1 LYFRIAT
8 VRIELR
14 DSDSVIWRRVRCR
27 RRLLSSPAKPRLGGS
42 THRYCRLLDMLKPRS
57 GHLKKPDFF
66 RRDWAILAVDD
77 RVDM

>member
-1 LYFRIAT
+1 
-8 VRIELR
+8 
-14 DSDSVIWRRVRCR
+14 
-27 RRLLSSPAKPRLGGS
+27 
-42 THRYCRLLDMLKPRS
+42 MLKPRS